1 MSSNYNRVLRP
12 PVVFV
17 SGADTGSSSAGNR
30 DRPARLRSLSVPV
43 LYLVHV
49 DEPQSSEK
57 RGHDVVHVGL
67 LATATS
73 VSPSPGSSTVKL
85 KRSPFAWATSCASLA

>member
-1 MSSNYNRVLRP
+1 
-12 PVVFV
+12 
-17 SGADTGSSSAGNR
+17 
-30 DRPARLRSLSVPV
+30 

-67 LATATS
+67 LGYGNVGVAFT
-73 VSPSPGSSTVKL
+73 GSSTVKL
-85 KRSPFAWATSCASLA
+85 KRSLFAWATSCASLA